1 MTHPSTPADTRP
13 HSDRFRCGGR
23 ESRRFFALLAAMIVV
38 GTSIASAASL
48 DLPLDWQVTQRN
60 AAGWAEVVVAGIAPA
75 EAALVEAMAE
85 PGTGTHGKATKWTV
99 VATGSQ
105 ITDGKFRGGVKLAAG
120 GWYALKVRYRKSAA
134 DAAVLGE
141 ATVEHVGVGEVF
153 VVAGQ
158 SNSSNH
164 GAEKQ
169 KTTTGMVAAFD
180 GKKWQLANDPQPG
193 ASGRQGSFQPPFADA
208 IAGKFQV
215 PVGIVACGIGSTS
228 VREWLPKGA
237 TFPQPPTVE
246 HNVRKL
252 ASGEWECKG
261 EAFEMFT
268 ARMKQL
274 GPKGFRA
281 VLWHQ
286 GESDAEQPDPKRSL
300 TGAAYRQYL
309 EKLIKDSRKEIGWE
323 APWFVAL
330 VTSHGGN
337 GVEDMRAGQKSLWD
351 DGLALEGPDSDAL
364 RGDLRDGVH
373 FSGKGLREHGAR
385 WAEKVA
391 SWLEKQRH

>member
-1 MTHPSTPADTRP
+1 M
-13 HSDRFRCGGR
+13 
-23 ESRRFFALLAAMIVV
+23 
-38 GTSIASAASL
+38 
-48 DLPLDWQVTQRN
+48 
-60 AAGWAEVVVAGIAPA
+60 
-75 EAALVEAMAE
+75 
-85 PGTGTHGKATKWTV
+85 
-99 VATGSQ
+99 
-105 ITDGKFRGGVKLAAG
+105 KLAAG
-120 GWYALKVRYRKSAA
+120 GWYSLKVRYRKSAA

-246 HNVRKL
+246 HSVRKL

-286 GESDAEQPDPKRSL
+286 GESDAEQPDRKRSL

-391 SWLEKQRH
+391 SWLEKQRP

>member
-1 MTHPSTPADTRP
+1 
-13 HSDRFRCGGR
+13 
-23 ESRRFFALLAAMIVV
+23 
-38 GTSIASAASL
+38 
-48 DLPLDWQVTQRN
+48 
-60 AAGWAEVVVAGIAPA
+60 
-75 EAALVEAMAE
+75 
-85 PGTGTHGKATKWTV
+85 
-99 VATGSQ
+99 
-105 ITDGKFRGGVKLAAG
+105 
-120 GWYALKVRYRKSAA
+120 
-134 DAAVLGE
+134 
-141 ATVEHVGVGEVF
+141 
-153 VVAGQ
+153 
-158 SNSSNH
+158 
-164 GAEKQ
+164 
-169 KTTTGMVAAFD
+169 
-180 GKKWQLANDPQPG
+180 
-193 ASGRQGSFQPPFADA
+193 
-208 IAGKFQV
+208 
-215 PVGIVACGIGSTS
+215 
-228 VREWLPKGA
+228 
-237 TFPQPPTVE
+237 
-246 HNVRKL
+246 
-252 ASGEWECKG
+252 
-261 EAFEMFT
+261 MFT

-286 GESDAEQPDPKRSL
+286 GESDAEQPDRKRSL

-391 SWLEKQRH
+391 SWLEKQSP

>member
-1 MTHPSTPADTRP
+1 MI
-13 HSDRFRCGGR
+13 FRITCTLTL
-23 ESRRFFALLAAMIVV
+23 LLAHF
-38 GTSIASAASL
+38 SALAGGL
-48 DLPLDWQVTQRN
+48 EAPVEWQVAQRG
-60 AAGWAEVVVAGIAPA
+60 ADEFAEIKLAGSVPGET
-75 EAALVEAMAE
+75 ALVEAKAE
-85 PGTGTHGKATKWTV
+85 LGEGLHGRACDWTV
-99 VATGSQ
+99 VSQ
-105 ITDGKFRGGVKLAAG
+105 AGQIKDGKFTGFLRLASG
-120 GWYALKVRYRKSAA
+120 GWYVVKVRYRKSAL
-134 DAAVLGE
+134 DQTVLGE
-141 ATVEHVGVGEVF
+141 EAVQHVGVGDIF
-153 VVAGQ
+153 VIAGQ

-193 ASGRQGSFQPPFADA
+193 ASGDQGSFQPPFGDA

-215 PVGIVACGIGSTS
+215 PVGIVACGIGATS
-228 VREWLPKGA
+228 VREWLPIGA
-237 TFPQPPTVE
+237 TFPQPPTLE
-246 HNVRKL
+246 GRVRKL
-252 ASGEWECKG
+252 GSGEWECKG
-261 EAFEMFT
+261 EAFDMFT
-268 ARMKQL
+268 TRMNQL
-274 GPKGFRA
+274 GPNGFRA

-309 EKLIKDSRKEIGWE
+309 ESLIKDSRKDIGWD

-337 GVEDMRAGQKSLWD
+337 GVEDMRAGQKSLWA

-373 FSGKGLREHGAR
+373 FSGNGLREHGAR
-385 WAEKVA
+385 WAEKVIP
-391 SWLEKQRH
+391 WLEKQRR